1 MSLSI
6 HKNEYMHH
14 LKTIIIIEKLI
25 YNYYNLIAIER
36 VSLLHIN
43 YQNFN
48 IVNFSH

>member
-1 MSLSI
+1 MTLSI

-14 LKTIIIIEKLI
+14 LKTIIIEKLT

-48 IVNFSH
+48 IINFSH